1 MFKKNEIAM
10 SIVFANKLLLENSI
24 QIAKKSMDLRQ
35 ENTVNT
41 KEKFHFSY
49 FLYFNTV

>member
-35 ENTVNT
+35 EENTVNT
-41 KEKFHFSY
+41 KE
-49 FLYFNTV
+49 